1 MINIKNNIVAKMV
14 ADGVASNERAYQKF
28 NASSTENAS
37 NNLSDDTTTTAAYK
51 APGTNSLQD
60 KTLAEIDFVS
70 TTAGSE
76 DLHLDSNSI
85 CRQAGV
91 DLGTTNSVNIDID
104 GFDRDSNGVV
114 WDIGAD
120 QTVNEAATENP
131 AFLMFVD

>member
-1 MINIKNNIVAKMV
+1 MV
-14 ADGVASNERAYQKF
+14 ADGAGTNERAYQKF

-51 APGTNSLQD
+51 APGSDSLQD

-76 DLHLDSNSI
+76 DLHLDEDSVCI
-85 CRQAGV
+85 GAGV
-91 DLGTTNSVNIDID
+91 DLGTTNEVNIDID
-104 GFDRDSNGVV
+104 GETMSGDWS
-114 WDIGAD
+114 IGAD
-120 QTVNEAATENP
+120 WVEAAVTGNP